1 LQSLKNP
8 LLDAVPF
15 ESLVV
20 GSHMS
25 VAPFFQEDTE
35 AALMQQVEWLQ
46 KNAQLSD
53 QFFLNL
59 LKVDER
65 IFSRWKMEDG
75 ELSEDLQEH
84 LREFWQMTLHIL
96 SFVNFNLR
104 LLKMMLEHSLDA
116 QVGPVRSAFDPP
128 WLGTSL
134 RAYLET
140 YGIAG
145 ARKVNQWVH
154 TMRFGDPS

>member
-1 LQSLKNP
+1 
-8 LLDAVPF
+8 
-15 ESLVV
+15 
-20 GSHMS
+20 MS

-59 LKVDER
+59 LRVDER
-65 IFSRWKMEDG
+65 IFSRWRVGDEV
-75 ELSEDLQEH
+75 LSEHLREH

-96 SFVNFNLR
+96 SFVNFDLR
-104 LLKMMLEHSLDA
+104 LLKMMLEHSIDA
-116 QVGPVRSAFDPP
+116 KLGSARSAFDPP

-140 YGIAG
+140 NGIAG
-145 ARKVNQWVH
+145 ARKVNQWVQ
-154 TMRFGDPS
+154 TMRFGDPY